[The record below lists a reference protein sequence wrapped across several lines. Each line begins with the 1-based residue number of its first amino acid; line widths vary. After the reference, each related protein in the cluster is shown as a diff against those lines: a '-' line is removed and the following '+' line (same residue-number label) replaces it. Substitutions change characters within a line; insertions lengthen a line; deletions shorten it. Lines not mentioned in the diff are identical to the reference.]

1 MSRPGYG
8 PKIKRPRDKTVAN
21 SEIEFPSTGDYDLF
35 LSLGKLDDAKLS
47 WTKFSDGRWSATF
60 TVTNHRAYCDAQGQW
75 HDHNGHYRLNDL
87 QTLIYALQKAHAWIM
102 DQRDLNV
109 PL

>member
-1 MSRPGYG
+1 M
-8 PKIKRPRDKTVAN
+8 
-21 SEIEFPSTGDYDLF
+21 
-35 LSLGKLDDAKLS
+35 
-47 WTKFSDGRWSATF
+47 
-60 TVTNHRAYCDAQGQW
+60 VTNHRAYCDEQGQW

>member
-1 MSRPGYG
+1 MITIS
-8 PKIKRPRDKTVAN
+8 
-21 SEIEFPSTGDYDLF
+21 S
-35 LSLGKLDDAKLS
+35 SLGKLDDAKLS

-60 TVTNHRAYCDAQGQW
+60 TVTNHRAYCDARGQW
-75 HDHNGHYRLNDL
+75 HDHNGYYRLNDL